1 MWRPRRSRAHR
12 GCCLAAA
19 LLLGAAP
26 ARANGRFPAAQ
37 QVVFGA
43 GAHRARITF
52 RVTFG
57 LLVSSDDGASF
68 RWLCEE
74 ALFTPEAPGPAV
86 DPAVEIDDRGRTL
99 FGYGGGLRW
108 WSPDACGVNVLADL
122 AAREVVDLAI
132 TPDRHTVYGLE
143 TTPGTR
149 QWVLRGTSDDLAL
162 RRQGEGL
169 PGVRLS
175 TVEVSPAD
183 PARVWVAGFEDA
195 TRIPRVFRSDDGGA
209 TLRPLA
215 LDGAL
220 GDEAFIAGA
229 HPTERDTFWVRAN
242 VGLGSELLRVR
253 GEAAARVARSEDA
266 MLGFARS
273 DDGRRVWYGSVAGG
287 LWRSDD
293 GGDRFTRVNPLAVY
307 CLVPRGDELWAC
319 GDWLRGPFALG
330 RSRDGGETFEAVL
343 RFDDIAGP
351 VACAGEGSAGC
362 EPRWPMLRD
371 NVLTPTRRDAGVRDA
386 APDASARDAGFDA
399 GARDASTRDA
409 GTAPPPRTGCGCA
422 VPAKAP
428 RSGWAVV
435 LAWLHLRRICN
446 WRRREKSSRGW
457 QVGR

>member
-1 MWRPRRSRAHR
+1 MWRRRSTAPPLA
-12 GCCLAAA
+12 LAAA

-26 ARANGRFPAAQ
+26 ATANGRFPAAQ
-37 QVVFGA
+37 QVVFGT
-43 GAHRARITF
+43 GVHRARITF

-57 LLVSSDDGASF
+57 LLVSDDDGASF

-74 ALFTPEAPGPAV
+74 AMFSPEAPGPAV

-122 AAREVVDLAI
+122 SAREVVDLAI
-132 TPDRHTVYGLE
+132 TPDHHTVYGLE

-149 QWVLRGTSDDLAL
+149 QWVIRGTTNDLAL

-183 PARVWVAGFEDA
+183 PERVWVAGFDDA
-195 TRIPRVFRSDDGGA
+195 TRIPQVFRSDDGGR
-209 TLRPLA
+209 TLRLLA
-215 LDGAL
+215 LTGSL

-253 GEAAARVARSEDA
+253 GEAAVRVARSGDA

-273 DDGRRVWYGSVAGG
+273 DDGQRVWYGTVAEG
-287 LWRSDD
+287 LWRSND
-293 GGDRFTRVNPLAVY
+293 GGDTFARVNRLSVF

-330 RSRDGGETFEAVL
+330 RSRDGGETFEPVL

-351 VACAGEGSAGC
+351 VVCAGEGNASC
-362 EPRWPMLRD
+362 EPRWPTLRSD
-371 NVLTPTRRDAGVRDA
+371 LLTPTARDAGVRDA
-386 APDASARDAGFDA
+386 GRDAGM
-399 GARDASTRDA
+399 RDA
-409 GTAPPPRTGCGCA
+409 GRTADVGNAPPTHTGCGCA
-422 VPAKAP
+422 AQP
-428 RSGWAVV
+428 RSSGVAWAMV
-435 LAWLHLRRICN
+435 LGWLHLRRICN
-446 WRRREKSSRGW
+446 WRRREKCSGECLGAR
-457 QVGR
+457 